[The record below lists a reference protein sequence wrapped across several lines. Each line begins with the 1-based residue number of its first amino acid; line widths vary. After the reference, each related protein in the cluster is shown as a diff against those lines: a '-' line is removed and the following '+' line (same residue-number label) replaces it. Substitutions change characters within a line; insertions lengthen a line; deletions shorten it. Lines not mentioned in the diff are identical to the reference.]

1 MLKSKSLITLTFAT
15 MLAATTQGFAQTQPD
30 PHHLTPDTDTTKTA
44 PANQDQQGVSTPM
57 MMDMMAGM
65 MKMMGGDGAQMGMGG
80 MGNMGMTDHTAGRI
94 AFLRAELQIS
104 DAQSKAWDAFA
115 DAMQKIGSQMKEAN
129 MPMMAEGSAPQL
141 LARLDSQERM
151 LTARLDGVRA
161 MKAAFAPLYDAL
173 SAEQRKTADDLLAN
187 HMGLMPL
194 GMMQG
199 GMMQGGMMQGGMMQ
213 GGMMPAQ

>member
-1 MLKSKSLITLTFAT
+1 MLKSKSFITLTFVA
-15 MLAATTQGFAQTQPD
+15 MLAASSQGFAQTQPD
-30 PHHLTPDTDTTKTA
+30 AHHLAPDTYTTKTA
-44 PANQDQQGVSTPM
+44 PANQDQQGVPTPM

-65 MKMMGGDGAQMGMGG
+65 MKMMGGGGAQMGMGG
-80 MGNMGMTDHTAGRI
+80 MNMTEHTAGRI
-94 AFLRAELQIS
+94 AFLRAELQIT
-104 DAQSKAWDAFA
+104 DAQSRAWDAFA
-115 DAMQKIGSQMKEAN
+115 DAMQKIGSQMKAAD
-129 MPMMAEGSAPQL
+129 MPMMAESPAPQL

-151 LTARLDGVRA
+151 LTARLEGVRA

-199 GMMQGGMMQGGMMQ
+199 SMMQGSMMQGGMMQ

>member
-1 MLKSKSLITLTFAT
+1 MLKSKLLVTFTFAA
-15 MLAATTQGFAQTQPD
+15 MLAASTQGRAQTQPD
-30 PHHLTPDTDTTKTA
+30 AHHLTPDTHSTKAA
-44 PANQDQQGVSTPM
+44 PANQNQPDM
-57 MMDMMAGM
+57 MMNMMAGM
-65 MKMMGGDGAQMGMGG
+65 MKMMGGGDAQMNMSG
-80 MGNMGMTDHTAGRI
+80 MGMTEHTTGRI
-94 AFLRAELQIS
+94 AFLRAELQIT

-115 DAMQKIGSQMKEAN
+115 DAMQKIGSQLKAAD
-129 MPMMAEGSAPQL
+129 MPMMTEASAPQL

-151 LTARLDGVRA
+151 LTARLEGVRA

-199 GMMQGGMMQGGMMQ
+199 GMMQGGMM
-213 GGMMPAQ
+213 PAQ

>member
-1 MLKSKSLITLTFAT
+1 MLKSKSLIALTFAA
-15 MLAATTQGFAQTQPD
+15 MLAASSQGFAQTQPD
-30 PHHLTPDTDTTKTA
+30 AHHLTPDTHTTKTA
-44 PANQDQQGVSTPM
+44 PANQNQQGM

-65 MKMMGGDGAQMGMGG
+65 MKMMGGGDAQMNMSGMGG
-80 MGNMGMTDHTAGRI
+80 MGMTEHTAGRI
-94 AFLRAELQIS
+94 AFLRAELQIT

-115 DAMQKIGSQMKEAN
+115 DAMQKIGSQMKAAN
-129 MPMMAEGSAPQL
+129 MPMMDEASAPQL

-151 LTARLDGVRA
+151 LTARLEGVRA

-199 GMMQGGMMQGGMMQ
+199 GMMQGGMMQGGMM
-213 GGMMPAQ
+213 PAQ